1 MAHLTTNTR
10 DYIIESLDAPLDADL
25 VQAVL
30 MRLNVHR
37 GKYWANPDIGSRFYL
52 MRRAKDVPR
61 NLLLAKQYADE
72 ALDDLVPARAQSI
85 ITTAQRIEKGRI
97 DLHIEITRLTGEKQ
111 IIIYFIQVGG

>member
-10 DYIIESLDAPLDADL
+10 DYIIQSLDTPLDADL

-37 GKYWANPDIGSRFYL
+37 GKYWANPDLGSRFYL

-72 ALDDLVPARAQSI
+72 ALDGLVPARAQSL
-85 ITTAQRIEKGRI
+85 ITTAKRSEKGRV
-97 DLHIEITRLTGEKQ
+97 DLHIEVERLTGAKQ